1 MFAAED
7 MSRPA
12 ADKEIVRLRSILAS
26 KENQLRSLE
35 MKLGQSQGRNFYA
48 HSNIV
53 TVPTHTSVVT
63 SPMGPSVGTSP
74 SNMPMSATPPPLTTM
89 MKPQIVQATHW
100 SSCKDLGITSEYS
113 GRASPS
119 FRHTHSMGPTI
130 GQGGAPY
137 NIRNIHS
144 SPPISHTVP
153 ATPLGNNFW
162 GSEVPSPFPSGASS
176 PYLKPQSVP
185 THTIVPGQT
194 EANF

>member
-1 MFAAED
+1 MIAAEE
-7 MSRPA
+7 MSKPA
-12 ADKEIVRLRSILAS
+12 AEKEIVRLRSILAS
-26 KENQLRSLE
+26 KENQLRTLE
-35 MKLGQSQGRNFYA
+35 MQLGPSQGRNFYA

-63 SPMGPSVGTSP
+63 SPVGPSVGASP
-74 SNMPMSATPPPLTTM
+74 SNLPISATPPPLTTIQ
-89 MKPQIVQATHW
+89 KPHIVM
-100 SSCKDLGITSEYS
+100 GITSEYS

-119 FRHTHSMGPTI
+119 FNHV
-130 GQGGAPY
+130 GQGVASY
-137 NIRNIHS
+137 NLRSIHS

-176 PYLKPQSVP
+176 PYIKPQAVP